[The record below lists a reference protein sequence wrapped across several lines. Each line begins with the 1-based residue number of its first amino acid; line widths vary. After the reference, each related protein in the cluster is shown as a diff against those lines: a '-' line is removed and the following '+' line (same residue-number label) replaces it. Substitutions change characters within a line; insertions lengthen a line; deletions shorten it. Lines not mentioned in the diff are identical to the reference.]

1 MTDYSKATNFAS
13 KDSLLTGN
21 PSKLVRGSEIDTEFN
36 NIAIAIA
43 TKANSV
49 SPTFSG
55 TATYSEPI
63 AAGTNTTQIATTAFI
78 TTGFPSTNITFSGNN
93 TYTGMQTFRDNKFE
107 ITDNSD
113 TTKKLNFE
121 VSGVTTATTRTL
133 TVPDKSGTIAV
144 TSDLVAATALD
155 AVNSTIVT
163 GTYSVSLSTT
173 ATITATHA
181 FSVGQEV
188 FITFTNTSGSAIS
201 AAKFTI
207 ATVTGTTSFTITLGS
222 STTSA
227 GSVTVERYGLMAV
240 ANAAEMTAGTS
251 QVKAVT
257 PKQLRDNALVLGTSV
272 TTTSG
277 TTATFS
283 NIPAWV
289 KRITVIFDSVSTNGS
304 NDLLVRLGTSGGILS
319 TGYTS
324 TGGVAVSGNNTL
336 LGSDSSG
343 FLILLGDSGR
353 DFSGT
358 MTICLISGTKFVSS
372 HSGKSGTARVNSGG
386 GSVNLSGVLT
396 QVQVALTGGNTF
408 DAGSV
413 NVMYE

>member
-1 MTDYSKATNFAS
+1 MANYTKSTNFAS

-36 NIAIAIA
+36 NIATSIAS
-43 TKANSV
+43 KADSA
-49 SPTFSG
+49 SPALTG
-55 TATYSEPI
+55 TPTAPTA
-63 AAGTNTTQIATTAFI
+63 AAGTNTTQIANTLFVTTN
-78 TTGFPSTNITFSGNN
+78 FPTTNIAFTGDN
-93 TYTGMQTFRDNKFE
+93 THAGMETFRDNKFE

-133 TVPDKSGTIAV
+133 TVPDKNGTIAL

-173 ATITATHA
+173 VTITATHA

-372 HSGKSGTARVNSGG
+372 HSGKSGTGRVNSGG